1 MKGRANPAL
10 CGIGIAKAACS
21 GYNTGFRTTVRPK
34 QLFCA
39 AIFADPRSKRA
50 REGMRQR
57 QPAKALSSSAMSKQ
71 WNRSIDG
78 RPNSRRIFLVA
89 YAMADT
95 KLSGLILQA
104 NGGAFRSNRHWYN
117 IKFKCEAAPDIETI
131 VAFEFSVGEEIP
143 ESEWETHFPAHG
155 RRRG

>member
-1 MKGRANPAL
+1 MWNWNRESCLQRLQHRIQDHGSAETAL
-10 CGIGIAKAACS
+10 
-21 GYNTGFRTTVRPK
+21 
-34 QLFCA
+34 L
-39 AIFADPRSKRA
+39 RSDLCR
-50 REGMRQR
+50 
-57 QPAKALSSSAMSKQ
+57 PAKQTGTRGHAAAATGEGIVQLCNVEAMEPVHRWKTEFTP
-71 WNRSIDG
+71 D
-78 RPNSRRIFLVA
+78 FLVA